1 MISNH
6 TIDALLER
14 RSIRAFRPEQISEEE
29 LADLLYTAKFAP
41 STMGL
46 QERHFT
52 VIQNKQL
59 IQDIIAAAL
68 RNGADFG
75 SSENPFYNA
84 PTVIVFSAK
93 EASSTG
99 IEDAALA
106 AMNLM
111 IAAHA
116 YGMGTCYIGSVTQG
130 LRDKS
135 IMERLKLPEG
145 YLPVNCIS
153 VGYPSEHAPAPIER
167 RTDDVSYVR

>member
-1 MISNH
+1 VILNH
-6 TIDALLER
+6 TIEALLDR
-14 RSIRAFRPEQISEEE
+14 RSIREFRPEQISEEE
-29 LADLLYTAKFAP
+29 LTDILYTAKFAP

-59 IQDIIAAAL
+59 LADIVSAAL
-68 RNGADFG
+68 RQGADF
-75 SSENPFYNA
+75 SPTDHPFYHA

-99 IEDAALA
+99 TEDAALA

-111 IAAHA
+111 IAAQA
-116 YGMGTCYIGSVTQG
+116 YGLGTCYIGSVIQG

-153 VGYPSEHAPAPIER
+153 VGYPSEHAPAPDER